1 MEFVIEKKLFD
12 STMKQV
18 LFGRMGTLEDL
29 VDLALERS
37 TLTLVATGTKVEVP
51 VVRPHDGSIDGVIKE
66 DKLGLD
72 LIYIQAKKWKDTTVG
87 STEVQSSVGALA
99 GGKARRGVFITTS
112 KFSREATAYA
122 ASLENR
128 VILFDGDRLT
138 DLMFEYGLGVS
149 TLNTYAVKRVDNDFF
164 DEDEL

>member
-1 MEFVIEKKLFD
+1 
-12 STMKQV
+12 
-18 LFGRMGTLEDL
+18 
-29 VDLALERS
+29 
-37 TLTLVATGTKVEVP
+37 
-51 VVRPHDGSIDGVIKE
+51 
-66 DKLGLD
+66 
-72 LIYIQAKKWKDTTVG
+72 
-87 STEVQSSVGALA
+87 
-99 GGKARRGVFITTS
+99 VFITTS